1 MMIYGDIYIYDWDDD
16 DDDDDDDADDD
27 QTLNGF
33 HKPLTTQGGGF
44 VSFGGQEIN
53 LV

>member
-1 MMIYGDIYIYDWDDD
+1 MMIYGDIYIYDWDDDD

-33 HKPLTTQGGGF
+33 HKPLTTQAGGL
-44 VSFGGQEIN
+44 VSF
-53 LV
+53 